1 MEIAFG
7 SNNVKKKS
15 SENDRYQSSNYCN
28 FFDDFP
34 ARMADGRFITDY
46 SPNCDNNMKHK
57 KELSGWEYRQYLTNN
72 AETIMQEINELNDK
86 L

>member
-1 MEIAFG
+1 MEVQQVA
-7 SNNVKKKS
+7 
-15 SENDRYQSSNYCN
+15 DN

-57 KELSGWEYRQYLTNN
+57 KANSK
-72 AETIMQEINELNDK
+72 MK
-86 L
+86 